1 MSKSIKVTPTQLGFY
16 FDQTRCM
23 SCNACTVACKDW
35 NQVEPGKVHWREQ
48 FTYEKN
54 NKFFPLSIGCNH
66 CVKPACRDACSQG
79 AITKSDDGIVT
90 INRKQCIGLLAC
102 ADACPFAKPKFADDK
117 QEPNSII
124 GWQIEHPAQ
133 KCTMCVD
140 RLEKGLDPAC
150 VSSCVGRALDFGDM
164 EVLKAKYTDS
174 VQVSPTDPD
183 FEFIFK
189 NNKTDT
195 KPSLLIKKKTAHI
208 TISKSSTYNP

>member
-1 MSKSIKVTPTQLGFY
+1 MSKSTRVTKTQLGFY

-35 NQVEPGKVHWREQ
+35 NQVEPGLVHWSEQ
-48 FTYEKN
+48 FTYEKGG
-54 NKFFPLSIGCNH
+54 KFFPLSVGCNH
-66 CVKPACRDACSQG
+66 CADPACLTACSQG
-79 AITKSDDGIVT
+79 AITKSDDGIVNIDRKKC
-90 INRKQCIGLLAC
+90 INLLAC
-102 ADACPFAKPKFADDK
+102 ATACPFAKPQFADDK

-124 GWQIEHPAQ
+124 GWQIAHPAQ

-164 EVLKAKYTDS
+164 AVLKAKYADA
-174 VQVSPTDPD
+174 VQVSPSDPD
-183 FEFIFK
+183 FAFIFK

-195 KPSLLIKKKTAHI
+195 KPSLLIRKKTTHL
-208 TISKSSTYNP
+208 TVVKSTKYQP